1 MATLRIILI
10 LVAFVVLL
18 VIAIYNYGNEA
29 TNVWLGQPLGSQ
41 PLSIVMLYSFAFGGL
56 CVGIFTV
63 ISEIRLRTRL
73 RRQKK
78 EIDALM
84 DELRALRNAPLEA
97 DPSQKAAPPG
107 TDVDH
112 EIEED

>member
-1 MATLRIILI
+1 MTVVRVVLI
-10 LVAFVVLL
+10 LLAFIVLL
-18 VIAIYNYGNEA
+18 VTAIMNGS
-29 TNVWLGQPLGSQ
+29 TKSVDVWFGRWFTDAK
-41 PLSIVMLYSFAFGGL
+41 LSIVMLCSFAFGAA

-73 RRQKK
+73 LRQRR

-84 DELRALRNAPLEA
+84 EELRALRNAPLDAAGSVQAEA
-97 DPSQKAAPPG
+97 QRPERG
-107 TDVDH
+107 H